1 MLGLFGCACYLYA
14 AMCGYGFWRVL
25 SLPEIERQNSL
36 VQSLGIRAVVA
47 VIIGSVLLRIGWKM
61 ALVADMSDKD
71 NPRKPMI
78 RF

>member
-1 MLGLFGCACYLYA
+1 
-14 AMCGYGFWRVL
+14 MCGYGFWRVL
-25 SLPEIERQNSL
+25 SQPEIERQNSL

-61 ALVADMSDKD
+61 ALVADMSGKD